1 MITTGWLITG
11 AAAAALAGWFAWRRT
26 VRVPC
31 AIDLE
36 ATQEHFHAHVELQGI
51 ELHEGDEVLV
61 HNAPDH
67 VALNEVRR
75 YESEA
80 TVERASLPR
89 RMWQRLVGRTQIT
102 ELYEVGFEG

>member
-1 MITTGWLITG
+1 MSTTGWLITS
-11 AAAAALAGWFAWRRT
+11 AAAVALGGWFAWRRT

-51 ELHEGDEVLV
+51 DPNEGDKVTV
-61 HNAPDH
+61 HNAPTH
-67 VALNEVRR
+67 IALNEVRT
-75 YESEA
+75 YASEA

-89 RMWQRLVGRTQIT
+89 RLWQRVVGRTQIT

>member
-1 MITTGWLITG
+1 MSTTGWLITS
-11 AAAAALAGWFAWRRT
+11 AAAAALVGWVAWRRT

-51 ELHEGDEVLV
+51 DLHEGDEVLV
-61 HNAPDH
+61 HNAPNR

-75 YESEA
+75 YNSEA
-80 TVERASLPR
+80 TVEQASLPR
-89 RMWQRLVGRTQIT
+89 RMWQRIVGRTQIT
-102 ELYEVGFEG
+102 ELYDVGFEG